1 MVEKEKKFIGII
13 FGGNSNEHDVSIS
26 SAKTVFKALISK
38 TNKERFSVKAF
49 YINRFGVWFDNNQ
62 SLEILRQDSKNDK
75 TKKFQELC
83 KREFNFLNKIEMESV
98 DIWFPLL
105 HGLNGEDGAIHG
117 LIKFTQKPLVGG
129 GILGSAVGMDKILM
143 KKIFSCLAI
152 PQVKYLAIQ
161 NHDLSYDDVKNDLS
175 NEIIEKLKL
184 PVFVKPANSGSSL
197 GISKAKNKS
206 EIIKALEKAWE
217 IDSRI
222 VIEEGLNVRELECG
236 IIGNLKLSASE
247 IGEVS
252 YSTDWYDYDSKYS
265 MDNKI
270 IVPADI
276 DSQIS
281 QEIKDL
287 AIKSCRAL
295 NIYGFARVDFFL
307 EKISNKIFLNEINTI
322 PGFTN
327 KSMFPML
334 WNASGLNIDQLVAK
348 LIDISSDL

>member
-1 MVEKEKKFIGII
+1 MLEKEKKCIGII
-13 FGGNSNEHDVSIS
+13 FGGESNEHYVSIS
-26 SAKTVFKALISK
+26 SAKTVFKALNSK
-38 TNKERFSVKAF
+38 TNIDRFRVKAF
-49 YINRFGVWFDNNQ
+49 YINKHGVWLENDQ
-62 SLEILRQDSKNDK
+62 SLELLKENNRNETAAKCQVLPKE
-75 TKKFQELC
+75 EL
-83 KREFNFLNKIEMESV
+83 NFLNKIEFQNV

-117 LIKFTQKPLVGG
+117 LLKFTQKPLVGG
-129 GILGSAVGMDKILM
+129 GILGSALGMDKILM
-143 KKIFSCLAI
+143 KKIFSHLAI
-152 PQVKYLAIQ
+152 PQVDYLAIQ
-161 NHDLSYDDVKNDLS
+161 NHDLSDDNVKNNLS
-175 NEIIEKLKL
+175 LKVIEKLKL
-184 PVFVKPANSGSSL
+184 PVFIKPANSGSSL
-197 GISKAKNKS
+197 GISKAKTKL
-206 EIIKALEKAWE
+206 EIFKALEKAWE

-222 VIEEGLNVRELECG
+222 VIEEGLDVRELECG

-265 MDNKI
+265 MDNQI
-270 IVPADI
+270 IIPADI

-281 QEIKDL
+281 KQIKDI
-287 AIKSCRAL
+287 AIRSCRAL

-322 PGFTN
+322 PGFTS

>member
-1 MVEKEKKFIGII
+1 MLENEKKCIGII
-13 FGGNSNEHDVSIS
+13 FGGDSNEHYISIS
-26 SAKTVFKALISK
+26 SAKTVFNALISK
-38 TNKERFSVKAF
+38 TNIARFKVKAF
-49 YINRFGVWFDNNQ
+49 YINKHGVWFDNDQ
-62 SLEILRQDSKNDK
+62 SLKLLKENNNNETADKYQLFPKEEI
-75 TKKFQELC
+75 
-83 KREFNFLNKIEMESV
+83 NFLNKIEFQSI

-117 LIKFTQKPLVGG
+117 LLKFTQKPMVGG
-129 GILGSAVGMDKILM
+129 GILGSALGMDKILM
-143 KKIFSCLAI
+143 KKIFSHLEI
-152 PQVKYLAIQ
+152 PQVNYLAIQ
-161 NHDLSYDDVKNDLS
+161 NHDLRDVNVKNNLS
-175 NEIIEKLKL
+175 VQIIEKLKL
-184 PVFVKPANSGSSL
+184 PVFIKPANSGSSL

-206 EIIKALEKAWE
+206 EIIQALQKAWE

-222 VIEEGLNVRELECG
+222 VVEEGLNIRELECG

-252 YSTDWYDYDSKYS
+252 YSADWYDYDSKYS

-270 IVPADI
+270 IIPANI

-281 QEIKDL
+281 EQIKDI
-287 AIKSCRAL
+287 AIRSCRAL

-322 PGFTN
+322 PGFTS

-348 LIDISSDL
+348 LVDISSDL

>member
-1 MVEKEKKFIGII
+1 MLEKEKKCIGII
-13 FGGNSNEHDVSIS
+13 FGGDSNEHYVSIS

-38 TNKERFSVKAF
+38 TNIDRFRVKAF
-49 YINRFGVWFDNNQ
+49 YINKHGVWLDNDQ
-62 SLEILRQDSKNDK
+62 SLKLLKENNRNETVENYQLLPKAEI
-75 TKKFQELC
+75 
-83 KREFNFLNKIEMESV
+83 NFLNKIEFHDI

-117 LIKFTQKPLVGG
+117 LLKFTQKPLVGG
-129 GILGSAVGMDKILM
+129 GILGSALGMDKILM
-143 KKIFSCLAI
+143 KKIFSHLAI
-152 PQVKYLAIQ
+152 PQVNYLAIQ
-161 NHDLSYDDVKNDLS
+161 NHDLNDNNVKNSLS
-175 NEIIEKLKL
+175 VEIIEKLKL
-184 PVFVKPANSGSSL
+184 PVFIKPANSGSSL
-197 GISKAKNKS
+197 GISKAKTKS

-222 VIEEGLNVRELECG
+222 VIEEGLDIRELECG
-236 IIGNLKLSASE
+236 IIGNLKLFTSE

-265 MDNKI
+265 MDNEI
-270 IVPADI
+270 IIPANI

-281 QEIKDL
+281 KQIKDI
-287 AIKSCRAL
+287 AIRSCRAL

-322 PGFTN
+322 PGFTS

-348 LIDISSDL
+348 LVDISSDL